1 MAAVLIV
8 LVLASLG
15 GIAAGLVPELGLD
28 GHSAFPTVFFYLFA
42 RNEPLMLWVLGGFSA
57 FAGVLAM
64 IASRGSGAGVAAWSA
79 DDRVADASPFRMRWA
94 WILAA
99 VVFASTAAGTW
110 LVFHAYPLSMDEYMA
125 GFGARILMSGHRSA
139 PVPDEWWPH
148 VRVMAPIFSTVYTDH
163 TWGSAY
169 LPVYAAIRA
178 MFLAVRMEAIT
189 NAVLAGV
196 SVILVALVARRL
208 WPTRPVRTWVAVG
221 ALALSA
227 QFLVTSMTAYA
238 MPAHLCL
245 NLLWLWLYLRD
256 DRVSNAIVPWVGVAA
271 LGLHNPF
278 PHAVFV
284 VPFLLRTLLRRRVA
298 LVAYWGGVYAAGS
311 LMWLR
316 FLQTSMAGAA
326 VVTPDGPDGGAVA
339 ASTFLGAFHL
349 PNRFQGLTH
358 VMNLAL
364 VLDWQTPIAALG
376 LIVAICAWR
385 RLSPALRDIAL
396 SLALTFLLYIFFPIN
411 QGHGWGYRYI
421 YGALGNL
428 ALLAA
433 VGVDELGEILGRERM
448 RLLVAASIVVTVT
461 IQLPRR
467 FVDAERF
474 TRPFAAGAAWVA
486 AQDAELMIVPT
497 RGVWY
502 GNDLV
507 RNDPLFR
514 KRPLVAAMEGITRA
528 EFQKLAST
536 YPGRVRVVR
545 PEELTA
551 AGMIPLDPQTKTPS
565 R

>member
-8 LVLASLG
+8 LVVAALG
-15 GIAAGLVPELGLD
+15 GISAVLVPELGLD
-28 GHSAFPTVFFYLFA
+28 GHTAFATVFFYLFA
-42 RNEPLMLWVLGGFSA
+42 RNEPLMLWVLGA
-57 FAGVLAM
+57 FAALAGVLAM
-64 IASRGSGAGVAAWSA
+64 IAKRGGGVGVAEWAT
-79 DDRVADASPFRMRWA
+79 DDVSPLRMRWL
-94 WILAA
+94 WMLAA
-99 VVFASTAAGTW
+99 LVLATTAAGTW

-125 GFGARILMSGHRSA
+125 GFGARVIISGHRSA
-139 PVPDEWWPH
+139 PVPEEWWAH
-148 VRVMAPIFSTVYTDH
+148 VRVLAPLFSTIYTDH

-169 LPVYAAIRA
+169 LPVYSAIRA
-178 MFLAVRMEAIT
+178 LFLAVRIEPIT
-189 NAVLAGV
+189 NAALGAV
-196 SVILVALVARRL
+196 SVVLIGLVGRRL
-208 WPTRPVRTWVAVG
+208 WPTRPVRTWFAVG
-221 ALALSA
+221 ALVLSA

-256 DRVSNAIVPWVGVAA
+256 DRLSNAIVPWVGVAA

-284 VPFLLRTLLRRRVA
+284 APFLLRTLMRRRVA
-298 LVAYWGGVYAAGS
+298 LISYWGGVYAAGS

-326 VVTPDGPDGGAVA
+326 GVEAESTQGGAVA
-339 ASTFLGAFHL
+339 ASTFLGSFHL

-358 VMNLAL
+358 VMNVAL
-364 VLDWQTPIAALG
+364 LLDWQTPLAALG
-376 LIVAICAWR
+376 LVAALCAWR
-385 RLSPALRDIAL
+385 RLSPAMRDVAL
-396 SLALTFLLYIFFPIN
+396 SLALTFALYIFFPIN

-421 YGALGNL
+421 YGALGNV

-433 VGVDELGEILGRERM
+433 VGVDELGEMLGRERM
-448 RLLVAASIVVTVT
+448 RLLIAASIVATLA

-467 FVDAERF
+467 FLDAERF

-486 AQDAELMIVPT
+486 AQDAEVVIVPT

-528 EFQKLAST
+528 EYEQLASK
-536 YPGRVRVVR
+536 YPGRVRVIR
-545 PEELTA
+545 PQELTG
-551 AGMIPLDPQTKTPS
+551 AGMIPLDPQGKAAD